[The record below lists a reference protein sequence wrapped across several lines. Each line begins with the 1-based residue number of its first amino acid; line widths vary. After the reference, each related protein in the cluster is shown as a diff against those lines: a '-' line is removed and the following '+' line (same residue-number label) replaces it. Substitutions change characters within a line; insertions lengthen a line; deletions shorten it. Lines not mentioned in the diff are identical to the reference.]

1 MFSKYLEYL
10 QTSIINRESLMHI
23 WQVNAFTNEPFK
35 GNPAGVTIVQ
45 EFPSDDLMQKIAA
58 ELNYSETSFVKK
70 LSSNYFHIRWFS
82 PKDECGLCGHATL
95 AAAHLL
101 WEQNLVEED
110 IITFE
115 SMGGPLTA
123 QRSDGLITLNFP
135 SFAIEPAP
143 MPEML
148 NRALGFI
155 PVTAVYK
162 DDVMYVVVLPSVQVV
177 KELQPNMAKIAKLPC
192 RSVTVTALNEGEI
205 DDDIDFVSRYFA
217 PKVGI
222 PEDPVCGSAHCRLT
236 PLWAEKLG
244 KSTMNALQVSERTG
258 FIKVSI
264 ENNRVTLTAKAITV
278 MQGELLAAA

>member
-1 MFSKYLEYL
+1 M
-10 QTSIINRESLMHI
+10 NI

-35 GNPAGVTIVQ
+35 GNPAGVSVLA
-45 EFPSDDLMQKIAA
+45 EFYSDDLMQKIAA

-70 LSSNYFHIRWFS
+70 LSSNCYHIRWFS

-101 WEQNLVEED
+101 WEKNIVEED

-115 SMGGPLTA
+115 SMGGPLIA
-123 QRSDGLITLNFP
+123 QRSNGWITLNFP
-135 SFAIEPAP
+135 SFVIEQAP
-143 MPEML
+143 MPELL
-148 NRALGFI
+148 NKAFGFI
-155 PVTAVYK
+155 PVTSVYK
-162 DDVMYVVVLPSVQVV
+162 DEVMYVVVLPSVQAVM
-177 KELQPNMAKIAKLPC
+177 ELQPNMAKIAQLPC

-205 DDDIDFVSRYFA
+205 DGDIDFVSRYFA

-244 KSTMNALQVSERTG
+244 KTSMNALQVSKRTG
-258 FIKVSI
+258 FLRVTL
-264 ENNRVTLTAKAITV
+264 ENNRVTLTAQAITV
-278 MQGELLAAA
+278 MQGEVLAAA

>member
-1 MFSKYLEYL
+1 
-10 QTSIINRESLMHI
+10 MHI

-35 GNPAGVTIVQ
+35 GNPAGVAILP

-58 ELNYSETSFVKK
+58 ELNYSETSFVTKM
-70 LSSNYFHIRWFS
+70 SSNCYHIRWFS

-101 WEQNLVEED
+101 WEQNLVVED

-123 QRSDGLITLNFP
+123 QRSNGWITLNFP
-135 SFAIEPAP
+135 SFMIEPAP
-143 MPEML
+143 MPELL
-148 NRALGFI
+148 NKALGFV

-162 DDVMYVVVLPSVQVV
+162 DEVMYVVVLPSVQAVQ
-177 KELQPNMAKIAKLPC
+177 ELQPNFGKIAQLPC

-205 DDDIDFVSRYFA
+205 DSDIDFVSRYFA

-258 FIKVSI
+258 FLKVTL
-264 ENNRVTLTAKAITV
+264 ENNRVTLTAQAITV
-278 MQGELLAAA
+278 MQGELLVAA